1 MGFDIDFADDHFED
15 LLFHIFVIPQ
25 EPGLLDLEIF
35 DCPEDSLG
43 AQLNREAE
51 NTAWDGRVCDR
62 SDTATKFRWF

>member
-1 MGFDIDFADDHFED
+1 VGFDIDFADDHFED

-51 NTAWDGRVCDR
+51 NTA
-62 SDTATKFRWF
+62 